1 MDFIVKLPNSKKY
14 DSILTIIDHDYTKV
28 MILLPYKEEIGPL
41 EIT

>member
-14 DSILTIIDHDYTKV
+14 NSILTIIDYDYTKV
-28 MILLPYKEEIGPL
+28 VILLPYKEKIGPL